1 MIYLK
6 KERYFTPQNIQAKT
20 EQLLLDYDRP
30 SQASSFPFHPKQ
42 SALLVLDLQDYFLDA
57 HSHAYIHSAA
67 AIIPGINKLIDA
79 YAQHDL
85 QIFFTRHINDIHNS
99 AMMSRWW
106 RDLITADNP
115 LSQISADI
123 DTSRGTIIEKSQ
135 YDAFYQSDLD
145 QRLQEKRVTQLVITG
160 VMTHLCC
167 ETTAR
172 CAFMHG
178 FEVFFPIDGTATYHE
193 AYHRASL
200 QNLAHGFAVI
210 TTLAQLLDQIKG
222 TQNEG

>member
-57 HSHAYIHSAA
+57 HSHTFIPSAA

-115 LSQISADI
+115 LSQITADI

-135 YDAFYQSDLD
+135 YDAFYQSDLLA
-145 QRLQEKRVTQLVITG
+145 RLRDRAITQLIITG

-172 CAFMHG
+172 AAFTRG
-178 FEVFFPIDGTATYHE
+178 LEVFFPIDGTATYHE

-200 QNLAHGFAVI
+200 QNLAHGFAVL
-210 TTLAQLLDQIKG
+210 TTAAQILDRIKG
-222 TQNEG
+222 CCNEG

>member
-1 MIYLK
+1 VIYLK

-20 EQLLLDYDRP
+20 EQLLLDFDRP
-30 SQASSFPFHPKQ
+30 SQASSFPFTPEQ

-57 HSHAYIHSAA
+57 HSHAYIPSAA

-123 DTSRGTIIEKSQ
+123 DTSRGAIIEKSQ
-135 YDAFYQSDLD
+135 YDAFYQSDLY
-145 QRLQEKRVTQLVITG
+145 QTLQVRGITQIVITG

-172 CAFMHG
+172 AAFTRG
-178 FEVFFPIDGTATYHE
+178 LEVFFPIDGTATYHE

-200 QNLAHGFAVI
+200 QNLGHGFAVL
-210 TTLAQLLDQIKG
+210 TTIAQLLDQING
-222 TQNEG
+222 VADDR

>member
-1 MIYLK
+1 VIYLK

-20 EQLLLDYDRP
+20 EQLLLDYVRP
-30 SQASSFPFHPKQ
+30 SQASSFPFTPEK

-57 HSHAYIHSAA
+57 HSHAYIPSAA
-67 AIIPGINKLIDA
+67 AIIPGINQLIDA

-99 AMMSRWW
+99 AMMARWW

-115 LSQISADI
+115 LGQISADI
-123 DTSRGTIIEKSQ
+123 HTSKGVIIEKSQ
-135 YDAFYQSDLD
+135 YDGFYQTDLD

-172 CAFMHG
+172 AAFTRG
-178 FEVFFPIDGTATYHE
+178 LEVFFPIDGTATYHE
-193 AYHRASL
+193 TYHRASL